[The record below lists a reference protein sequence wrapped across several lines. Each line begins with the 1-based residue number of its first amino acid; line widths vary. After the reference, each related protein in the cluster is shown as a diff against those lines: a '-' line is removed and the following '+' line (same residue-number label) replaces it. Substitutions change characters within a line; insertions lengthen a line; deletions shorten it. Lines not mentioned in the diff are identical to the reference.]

1 MSVHITASVD
11 FDLLV
16 RLWRIVYVVHIAFY
30 VRYVY
35 QDLSSDSSLP
45 KKQLVALE
53 ENEQRIRLAL
63 AKNLALAITKVRTV
77 HHREGV

>member
-1 MSVHITASVD
+1 MYK
-11 FDLLV
+11 LLTQPV
-16 RLWRIVYVVHIAFY
+16 M
-30 VRYVY
+30 Y

-63 AKNLALAITKVRTV
+63 AKNLALAITKVRYCV
-77 HHREGV
+77 SNREGSHMEHVINLM

>member
-1 MSVHITASVD
+1 MYK
-11 FDLLV
+11 LLMQPV
-16 RLWRIVYVVHIAFY
+16 L
-30 VRYVY
+30 Y

-77 HHREGV
+77 NHRRGV

>member
-1 MSVHITASVD
+1 
-11 FDLLV
+11 L
-16 RLWRIVYVVHIAFY
+16 
-30 VRYVY
+30 Y

-63 AKNLALAITKVRTV
+63 AKNLALAITKVPRID
-77 HHREGV
+77 

>member
-1 MSVHITASVD
+1 M
-11 FDLLV
+11 
-16 RLWRIVYVVHIAFY
+16 
-30 VRYVY
+30 Y

-63 AKNLALAITKVRTV
+63 AKNLALAITKVPSTTV
-77 HHREGV
+77 KGSNIEHVINVM